1 MVPFASTAF
10 GKRATTVLFR
20 HPPLWGQHKPP
31 TMPDP
36 AWLFL
41 GGRGGPGPHLG
52 RSFRVLHLHQDGVG
66 NQDPT
71 INLSENIRTARSD
84 EIDERAGVGNDDH
97 ASGYPVFVGS
107 NRSNVVMSLS
117 RSS

>member
-1 MVPFASTAF
+1 MF
-10 GKRATTVLFR
+10 GWFR
-20 HPPLWGQHKPP
+20 EDAALLPHLHRLKPC
-31 TMPDP
+31 
-36 AWLFL
+36 

-71 INLSENIRTARSD
+71 INFSENIRTAKSD
-84 EIDERAGVGNDDH
+84 EIVERAGVGSDDH

-117 RSS
+117 RSSTV

>member
-1 MVPFASTAF
+1 MAS
-10 GKRATTVLFR
+10 RS
-20 HPPLWGQHKPP
+20 
-31 TMPDP
+31 P
-36 AWLFL
+36 APSSAARLASSCRTCIASSHA
-41 GGRGGPGPHLG
+41 GAAEAQAPHLG

-71 INLSENIRTARSD
+71 INFSENIRTAKSD
-84 EIDERAGVGNDDH
+84 EIVERTGVGNDDH

-117 RSS
+117 RSSTV

>member
-1 MVPFASTAF
+1 MAS
-10 GKRATTVLFR
+10 RS
-20 HPPLWGQHKPP
+20 
-31 TMPDP
+31 
-36 AWLFL
+36 
-41 GGRGGPGPHLG
+41 PGPSSAARLASNCCTCIRLKPCWAAEAQARTSG
-52 RSFRVLHLHQDGVG
+52 QELPGAASPSRPRVG

-71 INLSENIRTARSD
+71 INLSENIRTAKSD

-117 RSS
+117 RSSTV